1 MDFSLAF
8 LAFDWRFIF
17 PDLSL
22 DKENVLTQWFIEIFF
37 GETCFDL
44 RPRSRAG
51 LDFWN
56 FYQII
61 SGTKYE

>member
-22 DKENVLTQWFIEIFF
+22 DNENVLTQWFIEIFF
-37 GETCFDL
+37 RKHVSTF
-44 RPRSRAG
+44 RPISRAG